1 MKNTR
6 KSKVQQAT
14 TLREVYTVR
23 WLRKEWQLSL
33 LCWGGGGGGVPLSP
47 ANYQGGS
54 LNPKQ
59 GVPTLGG
66 EICSFILKVSIL
78 LEQIETNEDKE
89 RNNKDNNEEK
99 EDDNN
104 ETKDD
109 DNEKEDV
116 NEDKV
121 MKVLII

>member
-1 MKNTR
+1 MTAEP
-6 KSKVQQAT
+6 SV
-14 TLREVYTVR
+14 
-23 WLRKEWQLSL
+23 
-33 LCWGGGGGGVPLSP
+33 LCCGGGGSPLHP

-54 LNPKQ
+54 LNSKQ
-59 GVPTLGG
+59 VVPTVGG
-66 EICSFILKVSIL
+66 EICSFIAKVSIL

-109 DNEKEDV
+109 DNEK
-116 NEDKV
+116 KKTL
-121 MKVLII
+121 MKKKL

>member
-1 MKNTR
+1 M
-6 KSKVQQAT
+6 
-14 TLREVYTVR
+14 L
-23 WLRKEWQLSL
+23 
-33 LCWGGGGGGVPLSP
+33 WGRGEGGSPLHP

-54 LNPKQ
+54 LNSKQ
-59 GVPTLGG
+59 VVPTVGG
-66 EICSFILKVSIL
+66 EICSFIAKVSIL

-109 DNEKEDV
+109 DNEK
-116 NEDKV
+116 KKTL
-121 MKVLII
+121 MKTKL